1 MKKRLLVFI
10 VAFNAEKTIKSV
22 LSRLPLDL
30 ASEYEVEILI
40 IDDASQDK
48 TFNKGLSSKQELELP
63 FPITILKNPINQGY
77 GGNQKI
83 GYRYAIDFQF
93 DYVALIHGDGQ
104 YAPECLPELM
114 KAFDNGKASAVFGS
128 RMLSRGQALKGG
140 MPLYKYVGN
149 KILTAIENRLLKS
162 SLSEF
167 HSGYRIYAVSALKN
181 IPFECNTNDFHFDTE
196 IIVQLIAHGD
206 EIRELPIPTYYGD
219 EICHVNGMKYAWDV
233 VMTVLRYRAQGL
245 GIFYDRR
252 FDVLTKDGQLTNYQ
266 LKAEGVSPHTITLDC
281 VRKGSKVVDLG
292 CASGY
297 VGTLL
302 KNHKAC
308 SVTGVDQFEHPNQGN
323 LDRFIKHN
331 LFHGVPAIEYEQY
344 QYLLLLDVIEHVPN
358 PEQFL
363 EELHAKMGLAKD
375 ATILISTGN
384 IAFIVTRIMLLF
396 GQFNYGKRGILDMTH
411 TRLFTFASLKRIL
424 EQSGFEVLS
433 EQGVPAPFG
442 LATGSGLLSKFLL
455 RLNQFLIKLSKTL
468 FSYQMYM
475 TARVRPSVTL
485 LLASAVQYSQQ
496 IIAREVSQE
505 SRSRSH

>member
-1 MKKRLLVFI
+1 MKKKLLVFI
-10 VAFNAEKTIKSV
+10 VAFNAEKTIKNV

-30 ASEYEVEILI
+30 ASTFEVEILI
-40 IDDASQDK
+40 IDDASLDA
-48 TFNKGLSSKQELELP
+48 TFNKSVTSKQELDLP
-63 FPITILKNPINQGY
+63 FPITVLKNPINQGY

-83 GYRYAIDFQF
+83 GYHYAIDFKF

-104 YAPECLPELM
+104 YAPEYLPQLM
-114 KAFDNGKASAVFGS
+114 AAFEDGKASAVFGS

-140 MPLYKYVGN
+140 MPIYKYVGN
-149 KILTAIENRLLKS
+149 KILTAIENRLLQS
-162 SLSEF
+162 NLSEF
-167 HSGYRIYAVSALKN
+167 HSGYRIYKVSALKN

-206 EIRELPIPTYYGD
+206 EIRELSIPTYYGD

-252 FDVLTKDGQLTNYQ
+252 FDVSTSQNQLANYQ
-266 LKAEGVSPHTITLDC
+266 LKIEGVSPHTITLDF

-297 VGTLL
+297 VGALL
-302 KNHKAC
+302 KNIKAC
-308 SVTGVDQFEHPNQGN
+308 SVTGVDQFSHPNQSN
-323 LDRFIKHN
+323 LDQFIEHN
-331 LFHGVPAIEYEQY
+331 LFDGPPEIGYEQY
-344 QYLLLLDVIEHVPN
+344 DYLLLLDIIEHVPN

-363 EELHAKMGLAKD
+363 EDLHAKMSLAKN
-375 ATILISTGN
+375 TTLLVSTGN
-384 IAFIVTRIMLLF
+384 IAFFITRIMLLF

-424 EQSGFEVLS
+424 EQSGFEVLTI
-433 EQGVPAPFG
+433 QGVPAPFG
-442 LATGSGLLSKFLL
+442 LATGSGFLSKVLL
-455 RLNQFLIKLSKTL
+455 KINLLLIKLSKTL

-475 TARVRPSVTL
+475 SARARPTVAL
-485 LLASAVQYSQQ
+485 LLGNAVLHSEM
-496 IIAREVSQE
+496 IIGQE
-505 SRSRSH
+505 IKQG